1 MCLRLARLLRS
12 LVSSMGKWMIAYG
25 QIWVYIPPSAPQ
37 PRPGSRPLT
46 GPVRGHPERLCP
58 EVPLNEVELALRR
71 ELLGSSGA
79 EP

>member
-1 MCLRLARLLRS
+1 
-12 LVSSMGKWMIAYG
+12 MGKWVIAYG
-25 QIWVYIPPSAPQ
+25 RIWVYIPPSP
-37 PRPGSRPLT
+37 PPSRPDSRPLT

-71 ELLGSSGA
+71 QLLGSSGA